1 MQTVT
6 PGASHLEV
14 TPITQGTWQFGGD
27 REPVDEQ
34 AAVAGLVREGLT
46 RHAGVSHYSTD
57 QITAFAAVLPA
68 ETVQPAY
75 HLFRRDIE
83 AGLLPYAQAHHSGV
97 LAYEPLAHG
106 LLGGTITEATTFG
119 GDDWRSHSPAFTGPG
134 IRRNLQVV
142 AAPGR
147 SAADRG
153 ATTAQLAVAW
163 VLAHPAVQVAI
174 ADSRTPA
181 HLEESLGALDLTLS
195 QGNLAEIDRIMA
207 AAVPLGGPS
216 LEGMT

>member
-14 TPITQGTWQFGGD
+14 TPIADGTWHFRGD
-27 REPVDEQ
+27 WEPVDEQ
-34 AAVAGLVREGLT
+34 AALAGLAREGPT
-46 RHAGVSHYSTD
+46 RHVGVSNYSTD

-68 ETVQPAY
+68 ETVQPPY

-83 AGLLPYAQAHHSGV
+83 ADLLPYAQAHHIGV
-97 LAYEPLAHG
+97 LAYGPLAHG
-106 LLGGTITEATTFG
+106 LLGGTITEATAFG

-134 IRRNLQVV
+134 IRRNLEVV

-174 ADSRTPA
+174 VGSRTPA
-181 HLEESLGALDLTLS
+181 HLEEGLGAFDLTLS
-195 QGNLAEIDRIMA
+195 QGDPAEIDSIMA
-207 AAVPLGGPS
+207 PRYRSAAPLWKV
-216 LEGMT
+216 

>member
-6 PGASHLEV
+6 PGAGHLEV
-14 TPITQGTWQFGGD
+14 TPIAYGAWQFGGD
-27 REPVDEQ
+27 WESVDDQ
-34 AAVAGLVREGLT
+34 AAVAGPVREGLT

-68 ETVQPAY
+68 ETVQPPY
-75 HLFRRDIE
+75 RLFRRDIE
-83 AGLLPYAQAHHSGV
+83 ADLLPYAQAHHIGV
-97 LAYEPLAHG
+97 LAYGPLAHG

-134 IRRNLQVV
+134 IRRNLEVV

-174 ADSRTPA
+174 VGSRTPA

-195 QGNLAEIDRIMA
+195 QGDLAEIDSIMA
-207 AAVPLGGPS
+207 PRYRSAAS
-216 LEGMT
+216 LWKA